1 MPGTPATSS
10 PLDKRGRTIQEM
22 FGAVAPRY
30 DLLNRVLS
38 ARRDVAWRR
47 LAAEAMDDLAVD
59 GPVLDLCCGTGDQA
73 MALAER
79 GRQVVAADFC
89 IPMVAIAQGK
99 LARQHAQRASR
110 NEDGRALP
118 PLTAD
123 ALLLPFADDSFAG
136 ATVSFGV
143 RNVADLDQALGELHR
158 VIRPGGRLAILEA
171 TVPTKT
177 PFRQAYLLYF
187 ENLLPKIGGLLSFR
201 GSAYEYFADSV
212 LEFPSRDQ
220 FLARLEAAGFSDNSW
235 QDLFQG
241 VACLYRGHA

>member
-1 MPGTPATSS
+1 MTATPSS
-10 PLDKRGRTIQEM
+10 LDKRGRTIQEM

-47 LAAEAMDDLAVD
+47 LAAAAMDDLPVD

-79 GRQVVAADFC
+79 GRRVVAADFC

-110 NEDGRALP
+110 SEDGRALP

-123 ALLLPFADDSFAG
+123 ALELPFPDHSFAG
-136 ATVSFGV
+136 ATVSFGL
-143 RNVADLDQALGELHR
+143 RNVADLDRALGELHR

-171 TVPTKT
+171 TVPSQALL
-177 PFRQAYLLYF
+177 RRAYLLYF
-187 ENLLPKIGGLLSFR
+187 ENLLPRIGGLLSSR
-201 GSAYEYFADSV
+201 AAAYEYFACSV
-212 LEFPSRDQ
+212 MEFPSRDE
-220 FLARLEAAGFSDNSW
+220 FLDRLTTAGFSDNSW